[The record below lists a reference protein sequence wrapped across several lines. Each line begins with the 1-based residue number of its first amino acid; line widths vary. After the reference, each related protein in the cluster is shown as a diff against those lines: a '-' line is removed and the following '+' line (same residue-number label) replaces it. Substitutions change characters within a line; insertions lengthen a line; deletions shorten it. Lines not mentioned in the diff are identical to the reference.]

1 MADGLDPKSIAV
13 VLLLISIL
21 FHYVSYSFTLTAY
34 DYSQY
39 DVSLSIIDLYS
50 SGIMIGEWEA
60 RNITYGNATW
70 TVFEVS
76 NETIRGRWDTWTP
89 LVAKTGLLFQKHT
102 EFFTLQPWVDF
113 RWKDIE
119 GGLIIRNQTMI
130 AEYNYNLNLT
140 IINGIT
146 GFVCLIQDPSGQ
158 GNITEAVMDSG
169 MIQVVIAEDV
179 SWASEPDLNSFM
191 SWYLG
196 LVTGSESWGLPDSF
210 SILVRIMSMLGIF
223 SGIFLLIE
231 ARRLIKIV

>member
-21 FHYVSYSFTLTAY
+21 FHYFSYSFTLTAY

-60 RNITYGNATW
+60 HNITYENATW
-70 TVFEVS
+70 TIFEVG

-146 GFVCLIQDPSGQ
+146 GFVCLIQDPSRQ

>member
-13 VLLLISIL
+13 LLLLTSVL
-21 FHYVSYSFTLTAY
+21 FHYFSYSFTLTAY

-60 RNITYGNATW
+60 RNVTYENATW
-70 TVFEVS
+70 TVFEVG
-76 NETIRGRWDTWTP
+76 NETIRCRWANWW
-89 LVAKTGLLFQKHT
+89 LVGKHGLLFQKWT

-113 RWKDIE
+113 RWLNIE

-130 AEYNYNLNLT
+130 AEYDYTLNLT
-140 IINGIT
+140 IIKGIT
-146 GFVCLIQDPSGQ
+146 GYVCLIQDPTGQ
-158 GNITEAVMDSG
+158 GNITDAVMDEG

-179 SWASEPDLNSFM
+179 AFSSEPDLNSFM

-196 LVTGSESWGLPDSF
+196 LVTGSETWGLPDSF
-210 SILVRIMSMLGIF
+210 GILVRIMSMLGIF
-223 SGIFLLIE
+223 SGIFLLSE
-231 ARRLIKIV
+231 VRRIII

>member
-13 VLLLISIL
+13 VLLLVSVL
-21 FHYVSYSFTLTAY
+21 FHYFSYSFTLTAY

-70 TVFEVS
+70 TVFEVG
-76 NETIRGRWDTWTP
+76 NETIRGQWGYWG
-89 LVAKTGLLFQKHT
+89 LVGKHGLLFQKHT

-113 RWKDIE
+113 RWKDIA
-119 GGLIIRNQTMI
+119 GGLIIRNVTMI
-130 AEYNYNLNLT
+130 AEYNYDLNLT

-146 GFVCLIQDPSGQ
+146 GYVCLIQDPSGQ

-169 MIQVVIAEDV
+169 IIQVVIAEDV
-179 SWASEPDLNSFM
+179 AWSSEPDLTAFM

-196 LVTGSESWGLPDSF
+196 LVTGSETWGLPDSF
-210 SILVRIMSMLGIF
+210 GILVRIMSMLGIF